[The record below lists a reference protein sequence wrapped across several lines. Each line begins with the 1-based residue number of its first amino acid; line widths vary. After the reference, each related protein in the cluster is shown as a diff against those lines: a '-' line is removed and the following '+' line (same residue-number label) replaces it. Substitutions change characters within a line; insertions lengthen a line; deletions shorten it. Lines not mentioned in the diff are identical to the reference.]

1 MIEREQM
8 RQNERGAGERH
19 TQGRMKDSKG
29 RERERERQRKKS
41 ERVRDIARKR
51 AIAKESE

>member
-51 AIAKESE
+51 AIARE

>member
-1 MIEREQM
+1 MIERERM

-29 RERERERQRKKS
+29 RERERERQRKVRES
-41 ERVRDIARKR
+41 ERDSERKSDSEG
-51 AIAKESE
+51 ES